1 MDVYAVIE
9 GIVVTLVPIV
19 TALTCA
25 LIASAGFWA
34 FIQKRDDQRDA
45 KTKLL
50 LGLAHD
56 RIVDQGL
63 KYIERGWIAKDEYHD
78 LNKYLYGPYSTFGG
92 NGLAEKIMAEVAE
105 LPIHGRAMVMDVD
118 YLKGHNNERNPT
130 ARRDY

>member
-1 MDVYAVIE
+1 MGEFFSFVLA
-9 GIVVTLVPIV
+9 GVVQVV
-19 TALTCA
+19 TALICA
-25 LIASAGFWA
+25 LAASAGFWA
-34 FIQKRDDQRDA
+34 FIQKKDDQRDA

-105 LPIHGRAMVMDVD
+105 LPIHGRAMAMDID
-118 YLKGHNNERNPT
+118 YMKGPHNERNPA
-130 ARRDY
+130 ARRDR

>member
-1 MDVYAVIE
+1 MNEIFSFVLA
-9 GIVVTLVPIV
+9 GVVQMV
-19 TALTCA
+19 TALICA
-25 LIASAGFWA
+25 LAASAGFWA
-34 FIQKRDDQRDA
+34 FVQKKDNQRDA
-45 KTKLL
+45 KTTLL

-118 YLKGHNNERNPT
+118 YMKGHSNERNPA
-130 ARRDY
+130 ARRDR

>member
-1 MDVYAVIE
+1 MNELIGAILV
-9 GIVVTLVPIV
+9 GITQVV
-19 TALTCA
+19 TALICA
-25 LIASAGFWA
+25 LAASAGFWA
-34 FIQKRDDQRDA
+34 FIQKKDDQRDA

-118 YLKGHNNERNPT
+118 YMKGYSNERNPA
-130 ARRDY
+130 ARRDR

>member
-1 MDVYAVIE
+1 MGEILSFVLA
-9 GIVVTLVPIV
+9 GVVQVV
-19 TALTCA
+19 TALICA
-25 LIASAGFWA
+25 LAASAGFWA
-34 FIQKRDDQRDA
+34 FIQKKDDQRDA

-105 LPIHGRAMVMDVD
+105 LPIHGRAMVMDID
-118 YLKGHNNERNPT
+118 YMKGHHNERNPA
-130 ARRDY
+130 ARRDR

>member
-1 MDVYAVIE
+1 M
-9 GIVVTLVPIV
+9 GITQVV
-19 TALTCA
+19 TALICA
-25 LIASAGFWA
+25 LAASAGFWA
-34 FIQKRDDQRDA
+34 FIQKKDDQRDA

-118 YLKGHNNERNPT
+118 YMKGHSNERTPA
-130 ARRDY
+130 AR